1 MTRPDT
7 PLETAERD
15 SDLAQDL
22 ALARELGA
30 FAAALALDL
39 QRRGVTVEHKPDG
52 SPVTNADKE
61 VERQLRDRLA
71 AQRPHDAILG
81 EEFGRS
87 GSSSRCWVL
96 DPIDGTSSF
105 IAGRPTWGNHIAL
118 DVDGDIVLG
127 VITRP
132 IRGEIFWAA
141 RGGGAFRGTLD
152 GSAAPSRL
160 RVSTRGELA
169 SCQIACWTPSNHAH
183 RRCLEREQLWV
194 EANLDAV
201 LRLCQGEL
209 DGVVVTDSM
218 PWDHAPCVILVQEA
232 GGRFSD
238 EHGGRR
244 LDLAELRLSNG
255 SIHDA
260 LVALLDGGA
269 KKG

>member
-7 PLETAERD
+7 LPETTDLA
-15 SDLAQDL
+15 SDLS
-22 ALARELGA
+22 LARELGA

-39 QRRGVTVEHKPDG
+39 QRRGVTVERKPDG
-52 SPVTNADKE
+52 SPVTSADKE
-61 VERQLRDRLA
+61 VEEQLRAILA
-71 AQRPHDAILG
+71 TRRPDDAILG
-81 EEFGRS
+81 EEFGPS

-118 DVDGDIVLG
+118 DVDGEIVLG

-141 RGGGAFRGTLD
+141 RGGGAFRGALD
-152 GSAAPSRL
+152 GSQAPSPL
-160 RVSTRGELA
+160 RVSTRRELA
-169 SCQIACWTPSNHAH
+169 TCQIGCWAPSSHAH
-183 RRCLEREQLWV
+183 VVRLKRERLWV
-194 EANLDAV
+194 ESNLDAV

-209 DGVVVTDSM
+209 DGVVVTESM

-238 EHGGRR
+238 ERGGRR
-244 LDLAELRLSNG
+244 LDLSEVRLSNG

-260 LVALLDGGA
+260 LVALLDGTGA
-269 KKG
+269 KG